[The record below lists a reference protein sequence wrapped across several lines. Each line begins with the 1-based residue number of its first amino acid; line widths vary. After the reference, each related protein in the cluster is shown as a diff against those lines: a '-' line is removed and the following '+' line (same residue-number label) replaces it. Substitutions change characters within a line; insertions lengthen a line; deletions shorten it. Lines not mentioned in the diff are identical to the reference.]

1 MITVAVAITIQ
12 FYDLD
17 PLGVVWHGNYPK
29 FLEQAR
35 AALFE
40 ELGFGYQ
47 KMAHSNYAWPI
58 VGLNIKYVRPLRLGQ
73 IIQVTA
79 TLVEYEHRI
88 KINYVITDAVSG
100 ERLTKAHTVQ
110 VTVERSTNELCFE
123 TPAVILEKVRQSLC
137 ASR

>member
-1 MITVAVAITIQ
+1 MITATVAITVQ

-17 PLGVVWHGNYPK
+17 AMGVVWHGNYPR
-29 FLEQAR
+29 FLEQVR

-40 ELGFGYQ
+40 TIGFGYGT
-47 KMAHSNYAWPI
+47 MTRSDYLWPI

-73 IIQVTA
+73 TIRVSA

-88 KINYVITDAVSG
+88 RINYVITDAASG
-100 ERLTKAHTVQ
+100 ERLTKAQTIQ
-110 VTVERSTNELCFE
+110 VTVERATNELCFD
-123 TPAVILEKVRQSLC
+123 TPAVLVDKVKETPC